1 MSKLSVLTHHWK
13 KRREQM
19 VFLGNPEFGCE
30 LQPIDF
36 VAFAKACGGTGIA
49 IEDPVDCGRILDRA
63 PHSDVRVS
71 ARARWLLSGVK
82 ESTLAAGAFR
92 GAKAHTNRT
101 LSLGTPSGANQKP
114 QRTFYRCSQ
123 SRAHPCAPQIKGFF
137 CASCV
142 LLKGA
147 TSSRRDWRRRKN
159 ATRIHN
165 RDKSVER
172 PLGNCATGGAA
183 PG

>member
-82 ESTLAAGAFR
+82 ESTLAAGA
-92 GAKAHTNRT
+92 
-101 LSLGTPSGANQKP
+101 NQKP